1 MPPQAMMHGESS
13 GVDEL
18 LANFVLAVFTAL
30 ITCFAEVFRLRSEVA
45 VMSEADAAS
54 GHPRASDAELAKTA
68 RTRVLHARERSRS
81 ARARLRSERRTAE
94 LAPAKEELP
103 EKVKEALPEK
113 VSEDILLGIAGR
125 AVSTALCSARCP
137 PPLLGAR
144 CLPPFLHRLFG
155 IGSSGIGVGIG
166 IGSSA

>member
-1 MPPQAMMHGESS
+1 MHGESS

-68 RTRVLHARERSRS
+68 RTRVLHARERSR
-81 ARARLRSERRTAE
+81 RKRKRQK
-94 LAPAKEELP
+94 LAAKVKEELP
-103 EKVKEALPEK
+103 EK
-113 VSEDILLGIAGR
+113 DILL
-125 AVSTALCSARCP
+125 
-137 PPLLGAR
+137 
-144 CLPPFLHRLFG
+144 
-155 IGSSGIGVGIG
+155 
-166 IGSSA
+166 

>member
-1 MPPQAMMHGESS
+1 MIEAAPMSS
-13 GVDEL
+13 KRARKVER
-18 LANFVLAVFTAL
+18 A
-30 ITCFAEVFRLRSEVA
+30 
-45 VMSEADAAS
+45 
-54 GHPRASDAELAKTA
+54 PRASAPELAKTA
-68 RTRVLHARERSRS
+68 R
-81 ARARLRSERRTAE
+81 ARLRSNRVTAE
-94 LAPAKEELP
+94 LAKVNEELS
-103 EKVKEALPEK
+103 EK
-113 VSEDILLGIAGR
+113 VSEDILLGIGGR